1 MSEAQTA
8 EAQLISRFKELQPIA
23 QLFLTNEEIDTRICI
38 NNFFSTMVPE
48 VQENVSGQFFFFS
61 ETGNFLTRKKFTLP
75 YNGSLFLSV
84 SQTLQEAGFHI
95 PLGTM
100 CCALYPEDAKN
111 FLPYIGKS
119 FSQFYVC
126 FQDRQG
132 INAATVHPQTR
143 FGDLPHSQHFNPG
156 AWRSSQCIMVK
167 DLESLDLHQ
176 LNATVQKQSVSY
188 SLHDFESRKLI
199 SKKSV
204 SIEAYGAGSLS
215 FSKQEL
221 NCASGA
227 AYLMID
233 NLLCK
238 PLLMRRY
245 SGGRFSA
252 SHA

>member
-1 MSEAQTA
+1 MSEVQTA
-8 EAQLISRFKELQPIA
+8 EAQLISKFRELQPIA
-23 QLFLTNEEIDTRICI
+23 QLFLANDQIDTRVCI
-38 NNFFSTMVPE
+38 NNFFSAVVPE
-48 VQENVSGQFFFFS
+48 VQESVSGQFFFFS
-61 ETGNFLTRKKFTLP
+61 ETGSFLTRTKFILP

-84 SQTLQEAGFHI
+84 SQTLQEAGFHV
-95 PLGTM
+95 PLGSM
-100 CCALYPEDAKN
+100 CCALYPENAKK
-111 FLPYIGKS
+111 FEPYIGKS
-119 FSQFYVC
+119 FAQFYVC
-126 FQDRQG
+126 FQDHQG
-132 INAATVHPQTR
+132 TNAATVHPQTR
-143 FGDLPHSQHFNPG
+143 FGDLPHSQNFNPG
-156 AWRSSQCIMVK
+156 DWRSSQSIMVK

-188 SLHDFESRKLI
+188 SLHDFQSKKLI

-245 SGGRFSA
+245 SGGRFSV